1 MKFTT
6 PLLASILLLFFM
18 LWAPL
23 GQTEF
28 LVQHWMKI
36 GIFAIPFLLIGSF
49 SFSDIDKSGELAKDF
64 RFMAILLL
72 FTYIIH
78 QFEEHWVD
86 LFGNHY
92 AFYSFNNRFIL
103 EILGQ
108 PQSDIV
114 PLTKKSI
121 YAINTSLVWLVG
133 LLAVLRSPKHLFP
146 FFAMAGIML
155 INGLVHLVSGIT
167 KFQYN
172 PGLLTSIVLF
182 IPLYFWTMKQARH
195 RVSRYKIYLV
205 TGIIWAF
212 LAHVIMVAGL
222 LLANWYGVFSEPLYW
237 VVLVVWSIVP
247 SALFKEEYLTYFTN
261 KKR

>member
-1 MKFTT
+1 MKFTK
-6 PLLASILLLFFM
+6 PLLASILLLFLM

-36 GIFAIPFLLIGSF
+36 GTFAIPFLLIGSF
-49 SFSDIDKSGELAKDF
+49 SFADNNKSSALAKDF
-64 RFMAILLL
+64 RFMALLLL
-72 FTYIIH
+72 FTYVIH

-86 LFGNHY
+86 LYGNHY
-92 AFYSFNNRFIL
+92 SLYSVYNSFIL
-103 EILGQ
+103 EILGL
-108 PQSDIV
+108 PHSAVV

-121 YAINTSLVWLVG
+121 YDLYTCLVWLVG

-155 INGLVHLVSGIT
+155 INGLVHLASGIA
-167 KFQYN
+167 KCQYN

-222 LLANWYGVFSEPLYW
+222 LMANWFKLFPEMVYFIL
-237 VVLVVWSIVP
+237 LVVWSLVP
-247 SALFKEEYLTYFTN
+247 LLLFKKINSSKNL
-261 KKR
+261 K